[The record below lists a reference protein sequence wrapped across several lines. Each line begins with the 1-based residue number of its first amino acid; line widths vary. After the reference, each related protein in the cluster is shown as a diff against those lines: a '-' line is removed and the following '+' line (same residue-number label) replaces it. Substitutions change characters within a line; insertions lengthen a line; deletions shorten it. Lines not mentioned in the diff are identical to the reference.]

1 MIKPLLT
8 ILLFSWTLHP
18 ALALDYSLPDMGES
32 SGAYLSTVQERKLG
46 RAFMRYVHA
55 NTNVVKDTMLT
66 GYLQSLGDRLA
77 SKAQLGAG
85 SFNFF
90 LVDDMLINAF
100 AGPGGYI
107 GVHTGL
113 ILEAETEDE
122 LAAVVAHEIA
132 HVSQRHIARMVQ
144 EAEQMA
150 MPAAGMLLA
159 AILLGA
165 ATGGAGAMAMAAG
178 GQAALMQKQI
188 NFTRANE
195 READN
200 IGIQILAKSK
210 HDTRAMAT
218 FFQRLGRATN
228 SGGVTL
234 PEFLLSHPVTA
245 DRTADALARARAR
258 AEKYPYQQQ
267 HDDFDFQLF
276 RAAIRADQFSSGKSS
291 AKHFKSTLR
300 DGRYR
305 SEDAERYG
313 LVLGLMRSRKYS
325 EARKELGKLL
335 SKHPRNPMIRATNAR
350 LWLKQGNNQKAVSTA
365 KQALASKPGNH
376 ALTVL
381 TADIMTRARQPKS
394 AYKLLKKHAKSHSDD
409 PQTFKLLAR
418 AAAGSKKKAD
428 SHAALA
434 DYHFL
439 VGEPDVAVQQL
450 LIALKT
456 PGLSFYSKSKLEAK
470 KRMMEEESAALKR

>member
-1 MIKPLLT
+1 MRQTPVIDNMKMIKPLLT

-365 KQALASKPGNH
+365 
-376 ALTVL
+376 
-381 TADIMTRARQPKS
+381 
-394 AYKLLKKHAKSHSDD
+394 DD

>member
-365 KQALASKPGNH
+365 
-376 ALTVL
+376 
-381 TADIMTRARQPKS
+381 
-394 AYKLLKKHAKSHSDD
+394 DD